1 MILHACIP
9 WGIIWG
15 SPCGIPR
22 RFREVNSISFLIFGS
37 SHESRS
43 GLGTSFASLVARK
56 SSQSAALV
64 ARTSY
69 ISAVIVSAMA
79 IVPTANWWLHPGKQA
94 VRLLTTDTG
103 KIVYNGGRDHG
114 FLQVKEE
121 DGVEMVTLTFHF
133 AGRID
138 PEAWTAHHGVRKGSN
153 IVRFN
158 LEKFLVGDGECNDV
172 MLRDCQTFAWY
183 HPSRPKSYLHLI
195 VSNESIQQCRFQS
208 SLNSNA
214 GPAHGSFAWNNDTV
228 SDLFPSWIDRSKPT
242 LTVKFNSRADE
253 MHLHTTVLG
262 VLRGSPGVFVAVG
275 TLKINSAGEEQLVI
289 VPESLVSCKMTWDI
303 TMIPSYLEYPATP
316 QQRPS
321 SDPAEPQF

>member
-1 MILHACIP
+1 
-9 WGIIWG
+9 
-15 SPCGIPR
+15 
-22 RFREVNSISFLIFGS
+22 
-37 SHESRS
+37 
-43 GLGTSFASLVARK
+43 
-56 SSQSAALV
+56 
-64 ARTSY
+64 
-69 ISAVIVSAMA
+69 
-79 IVPTANWWLHPGKQA
+79 
-94 VRLLTTDTG
+94 
-103 KIVYNGGRDHG
+103 
-114 FLQVKEE
+114 
-121 DGVEMVTLTFHF
+121 MVTLTFHF

-195 VSNESIQQCRFQS
+195 VSDESIQQCRFQS

-262 VLRGSPGVFVAVG
+262 VLRGSPGVLVAVG
-275 TLKINSAGEEQLVI
+275 TLEINSAGEEQLVI